1 MPIQLLQVVVF
12 RVYSAHPAVLF
23 GPLCP
28 SNGGTGHFVTLRFL
42 RTEGMHVPESGVYG
56 TLETTVPRAA
66 EAMTCGPGF
75 SEDFGTA
82 AGRGLTITRGGAAA
96 LCSRSVWLL
105 QYDGKMLSF
114 EIGAQQEGQL
124 D

>member
-42 RTEGMHVPESGVYG
+42 RTEGMHVPESSVFGRAQYAFLMPLESVLCAPSSGRVTGTRIPGRQRVSLKSDTLSMSIYG
-56 TLETTVPRAA
+56 RCCA
-66 EAMTCGPGF
+66 
-75 SEDFGTA
+75 S
-82 AGRGLTITRGGAAA
+82 
-96 LCSRSVWLL
+96 SR
-105 QYDGKMLSF
+105 
-114 EIGAQQEGQL
+114 
-124 D
+124 